1 MPQLSKVTIAAL
13 SITTLVIIGAIS
25 VVGYVYLGK
34 SPSDSNTQNSSQ
46 DEDPSIKILKK
57 YLDFP
62 EEKPT
67 LTTITDPE
75 KLKDEAFFK
84 NALKGDQLFFFPK
97 TGKAILFRPDTKQ
110 IIEMTNFTVTEA
122 EKAGSLGSGSTTP
135 SASTQL
141 ETLRIVILNGAGV
154 EGLASQTEKL
164 FTGKTITNVKEI
176 KVTEKANAA
185 KTTYLKTVV
194 VDLSSGKLTNIPA
207 EVAKIVGG
215 EVLTSLPDGEKK
227 YDTDLI
233 IIVGKD
239 KDTSKTP

>member
-34 SPSDSNTQNSSQ
+34 SPSNSNTQNSNQ

-67 LTTITDPE
+67 LTTISDPD

-97 TGKAILFRPDTKQ
+97 SGKAILFRPDTKQ
-110 IIEMTNFTVTEA
+110 IIEMTNFTLTEA
-122 EKAGSLGSGSTTP
+122 EKVGSVGTGTTNP
-135 SASTQL
+135 SSNNQI
-141 ETLRIVILNGAGV
+141 ESLRIVILNGAGV
-154 EGLASQTEKL
+154 EGLALQTEKL
-164 FTGKTITNVKEI
+164 FTGKTI
-176 KVTEKANAA
+176 
-185 KTTYLKTVV
+185 
-194 VDLSSGKLTNIPA
+194 
-207 EVAKIVGG
+207 
-215 EVLTSLPDGEKK
+215 
-227 YDTDLI
+227 
-233 IIVGKD
+233 
-239 KDTSKTP
+239 

>member
-1 MPQLSKVTIAAL
+1 MQLSKVTIAAL
-13 SITTLVIIGAIS
+13 SISTLVIIGAIS

-34 SPSDSNTQNSSQ
+34 TPDSSNTQNSSQ

-62 EEKPT
+62 EENPT

-97 TGKAILFRPDTKQ
+97 SGKAILFRPDTKH

-122 EKAGSLGSGSTTP
+122 EKVGSVGTGTTNP
-135 SASTQL
+135 SANNQIES
-141 ETLRIVILNGAGV
+141 LRIVILNGAGV
-154 EGLASQTEKL
+154 EGLALQTEKL
-164 FTGKTITNVKEI
+164 FTGKTIPNVKEI

-194 VDLSSGKLTNIPA
+194 VDTSAGKLGAIPA

-215 EVLTSLPDGEKK
+215 EVVTTLPDGEKK
-227 YDTDLI
+227 YDADLV